1 VKAFAGPCEGGD
13 KGVLRKMK
21 EWSEGIGAVYDSLED
36 RKKEGVFEVDMEIG
50 LGLNLVVKFF
60 RDESLLWGS

>member
-1 VKAFAGPCEGGD
+1 
-13 KGVLRKMK
+13 MK